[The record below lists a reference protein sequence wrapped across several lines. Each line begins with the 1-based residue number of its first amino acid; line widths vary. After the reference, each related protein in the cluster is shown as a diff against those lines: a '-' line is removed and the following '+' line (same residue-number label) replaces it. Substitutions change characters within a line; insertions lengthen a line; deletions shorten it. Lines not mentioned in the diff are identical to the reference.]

1 METDIQSYLSD
12 YVARVKCAI
21 EKKVKIES
29 SNSGFYQ
36 NSLGG
41 TAYVS
46 FYPKEIDLTLDL
58 TGVSDKYRVTAD
70 LTDQD
75 GKIVY
80 GDIFK
85 FDGTPEYLCME
96 LDAFFPDLVKL
107 VSDRL

>member
-1 METDIQSYLSD
+1 MSD
-12 YVARVKCAI
+12 YVARIKCAI
-21 EKKVKIES
+21 ENRVEIES

-36 NSLGG
+36 GSLGG

-46 FYPKEIDLTLDL
+46 FYPKEIDFTLYL
-58 TGVSDKYRVTAD
+58 IGVGDKYTITAD
-70 LTDQD
+70 LTDQE
-75 GKIVY
+75 GKVVS

-85 FDGTPEYLCME
+85 FDGNPEYLCME

>member
-1 METDIQSYLSD
+1 MAIDIQSYLSD
-12 YVARVKCAI
+12 YVARIKCAI
-21 EKKVKIES
+21 ENRVEIES

-36 NSLGG
+36 SSLGG

-46 FYPKEIDLTLDL
+46 FYPKEIDFTLDL
-58 TGVSDKYRVTAD
+58 IGVGDKYTITAD
-70 LTDQD
+70 LTDQE
-75 GKIVY
+75 GKVVS

-85 FDGTPEYLCME
+85 FDGNPEYLCME

>member
-1 METDIQSYLSD
+1 MATDIQSYLSD
-12 YVARVKCAI
+12 YVTRVQCAI
-21 EKKVKIES
+21 EKMVKIES

-58 TGVSDKYRVTAD
+58 TGVGGKYRVTAD
-70 LTDQD
+70 LTDQE
-75 GKIVY
+75 GKLIS

-85 FDGTPEYLCME
+85 FDGNLEYLCME

>member
-1 METDIQSYLSD
+1 MATDIQSYLSD
-12 YVARVKCAI
+12 YVARVKCAL
-21 EKKVKIES
+21 EKRGNIES

-58 TGVSDKYRVTAD
+58 TGVGDKYRVTAD
-70 LTDQD
+70 LTDQE
-75 GKIVY
+75 GKVIS

-85 FDGTPEYLCME
+85 FEGNPDYLCMA

-107 VSDRL
+107 VSNCL

>member
-1 METDIQSYLSD
+1 MATYIQSYLSD

-21 EKKVKIES
+21 EKRVKIES

-58 TGVSDKYRVTAD
+58 TGVGDKYRVTAD
-70 LTDQD
+70 LTDQE
-75 GKIVY
+75 GKVIS

-85 FDGTPEYLCME
+85 FDVNPEYLCME
-96 LDAFFPDLVKL
+96 LDAFFADLVKL
-107 VSDRL
+107 VSDCL

>member
-1 METDIQSYLSD
+1 MATDIQSYLSD
-12 YVARVKCAI
+12 YVVKVKCAI
-21 EKKVKIES
+21 EKRGKIES

-58 TGVSDKYRVTAD
+58 TGVGDRYRATAD
-70 LTDQD
+70 MTDQE
-75 GKIVY
+75 GKVIS

-85 FDGTPEYLCME
+85 FDGNPEYLCME

>member
-1 METDIQSYLSD
+1 MAIDIKSYLSD
-12 YVARVKCAI
+12 YVARVECVI
-21 EKKVKIES
+21 EKRVKIES

-46 FYPKEIDLTLDL
+46 FYPMEIDLTLDL
-58 TGVSDKYRVTAD
+58 TGMGDKYRVTAD
-70 LTDQD
+70 LTDQE
-75 GKIVY
+75 GKLIS

-85 FDGTPEYLCME
+85 FDGNSEYLCME
-96 LDAFFPDLVKL
+96 LDAFFSDLVKL

>member
-1 METDIQSYLSD
+1 MMADIHTYLAD
-12 YVARVKCAI
+12 YVGRVRIAVG
-21 EKKVKIES
+21 EKATIDS

-58 TGVSDKYRVTAD
+58 TSVGGKYELTAD
-70 LTDQD
+70 LTDQE
-75 GKIVY
+75 GKVIV

-85 FDGTPEYLCME
+85 FDGSSEYLRVA
-96 LDAFFPDLVKL
+96 LDEFFSDLVSL
-107 VSDRL
+107 VSDHL